1 MSLKTG
7 TVLGLIAFGVT
18 LAYYVSN
25 RLSTDALNFAV
36 GVLCG
41 IAASV
46 PFSLGLLAALGRER
60 ESSDVCGPNEY
71 PQQSQAYGGTRPPTP
86 QVIVIPPPHMQYIPG
101 AAPFGY
107 SAPGPLPY
115 ASYSSRQ
122 SDQIIEGRDW
132 RIVGEE

>member
-7 TVLGLIAFGVT
+7 TTLGLIAFGVT

-25 RLSTDALNFAV
+25 RLSADALNFAV

-46 PFSLGLLAALGRER
+46 PVSLGLLAALGRER
-60 ESSDVCGPNEY
+60 ESSETFGPTEY
-71 PQQSQAYGGTRPPTP
+71 PQRSQAYGGARPPTP
-86 QVIVIPPPHMQYIPG
+86 QVIVIPPPQAQYNPG

-107 SAPGPLPY
+107 SAAGPVPY
-115 ASYSSRQ
+115 ASYPSRE
-122 SDQIIEGRDW
+122 SDRIIEGRDW
-132 RIVGEE
+132 RIIGDK

>member
-1 MSLKTG
+1 MGLRTG
-7 TVLGLIAFGVT
+7 TMFGLIAFGVT

-46 PFSLGLLAALGRER
+46 PVSLGLLAALGRQR
-60 ESSDVCGPNEY
+60 ESSNDEGPAEY
-71 PQQSQAYGGTRPPTP
+71 PQRTQAYGGTRVPTP
-86 QVIVIPPPHMQYIPG
+86 QVIVIPPPQAPYNPG
-101 AAPFGY
+101 AAPFAY
-107 SAPGPLPY
+107 PAVGPMPF
-115 ASYSSRQ
+115 ASYANRQ

-132 RIVGEE
+132 RIIGEE